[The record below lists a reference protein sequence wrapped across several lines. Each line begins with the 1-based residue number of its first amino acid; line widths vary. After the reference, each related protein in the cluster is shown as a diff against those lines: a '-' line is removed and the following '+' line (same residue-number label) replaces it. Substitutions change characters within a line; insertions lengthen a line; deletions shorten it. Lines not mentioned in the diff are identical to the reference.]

1 MMTTRYLSQCMERGR
16 KDTVLGLS
24 REFCHP
30 AVQSVEQKLCFSFF
44 KKQVILGE
52 NWTSNCPEV
61 IYEIKEETPVFYKLV
76 PHPEKNIYIYLTAG
90 KEVGRNTSY
99 CFCLMNTNCLINV
112 IIEQ

>member
-1 MMTTRYLSQCMERGR
+1 ME
-16 KDTVLGLS
+16 VLFL
-24 REFCHP
+24 FL
-30 AVQSVEQKLCFSFF
+30 KK

-52 NWTSNCPEV
+52 NLASNCPEV

-99 CFCLMNTNCLINV
+99 HFCIYECKLFD
-112 IIEQ
+112 